1 MKDFRVLFLSFLF
14 FISSLV
20 AYPQDVVIKLF
31 PDGIPGEKYNSKYKE
46 KIHAPRRHWGWMT
59 KTTQPEIF
67 VYLPQ
72 KEKATGA
79 AVIVCPGGGYR
90 LLAINKEGHEIA
102 KALAERGV
110 AGIVLKYRLPS
121 DEIMLDKTVGPL
133 QDAQEAMRETRR
145 RATEWDIDIDKIGIM
160 GFSAGGHLAALLS
173 TLYND
178 KVYNDDGTNARPD
191 FAVTVYPVITLD
203 KEYTHKG
210 SRDCLLGINPS
221 DELVERFSNEKNVS
235 PSTPPTFIIHA
246 KDDKTVPLKNS
257 LEYDKVL
264 LENDVKREL
273 YLYEKGGHGFGTN
286 NTKSDAS
293 WMDLCISW
301 LKEMGVI

>member
-1 MKDFRVLFLSFLF
+1 MKNVRFLFLSFLF

-31 PDGIPGEKYNSKYKE
+31 PEGVPGEIYNNKYKE

-90 LLAINKEGHEIA
+90 RLAINKEGHESA

-110 AGIVLKYRLPS
+110 VGIVLKYRLPS

-133 QDAQEAMRETRR
+133 QDAQEAVRETRR
-145 RATEWDIDIDKIGIM
+145 RATEWNIDINKIGIM

-173 TLYND
+173 THYND
-178 KVYNDDGTNARPD
+178 KVYDDDGTVARPD

-203 KEYTHKG
+203 SEYTHKG
-210 SRDCLLGINPS
+210 SRECLLGTNPS
-221 DELVERFSNEKNVS
+221 EEMVERFSNEKNVS
-235 PSTPPTFIIHA
+235 SSTPPTFIIHA
-246 KDDKTVPLKNS
+246 KDDKTVPVKNS

-264 LENDVKREL
+264 LENNVKREL
-273 YLYEKGGHGFGTN
+273 CLYEKGGHGFGAN
-286 NTKSDAS
+286 NPKSDVS
-293 WMDLCISW
+293 WIDLCLSW
-301 LKEMGVI
+301 LKETGVI

>member
-1 MKDFRVLFLSFLF
+1 MKNFRFLFLSFLF

-31 PDGIPGEKYNSKYKE
+31 PDGVPGEIYNSKYKE
-46 KIHAPRRHWGWMT
+46 KVHAPRRHWGWMT

-102 KALAERGV
+102 RSLAERGV
-110 AGIVLKYRLPS
+110 VGIVLKYRLPS

-133 QDAQEAMRETRR
+133 QDAQEAVRETRR
-145 RATEWDIDIDKIGIM
+145 HAAEWNIDIDKIGIM

-173 TLYND
+173 THYND
-178 KVYNDDGTNARPD
+178 KVYNADGTNARPD
-191 FAVTVYPVITLD
+191 FAVTVYPVITLNQ
-203 KEYTHKG
+203 EYTHKG
-210 SRDCLLGINPS
+210 SRNYLLGLNPS
-221 DELVERFSNEKNVS
+221 EEMVERFSNEKNVTF
-235 PSTPPTFIIHA
+235 STPPTFIVHA
-246 KDDKTVPLKNS
+246 EDDKVVPVKNS
-257 LEYDKVL
+257 LVYDKVL
-264 LENDVKREL
+264 FENNVKREL
-273 YLYEKGGHGFGTN
+273 FLYEKGGHGFGVRN
-286 NTKSDAS
+286 PKSDVS
-293 WMDLCISW
+293 WIDQCLSW
-301 LKEMGVI
+301 LKDTGII